1 MAASRGVVAPAVRGW
16 AVRLLGERLRAGAA
30 GSSNTAA
37 DLAAVLDGCD
47 ADLAVRHCA
56 ALLRHAGGGTP
67 KVLLRLAA
75 DIRSVGVVPLLVRL
89 ALIHTMIVI
98 STGGEAALEL
108 LAVLVPSEAVMDS
121 SGPDADAVAAL
132 LHRLRTLTPLP
143 PWIADDSPA
152 RGALVSLVATLPA
165 LEALHGEDRPEVQSL
180 SSSVADPA
188 VDGPLPPGLAAGIF
202 GRAAHQPTADAE
214 PLLDARPTRP
224 GTSSSRF
231 GDSITASF
239 TCSLG
244 EVVSAV
250 CAPRHC
256 VLCAARALLEPAVA
270 RQCPPAAVAAA
281 CARAM
286 HPAYARAGGIGAFG
300 SHACSH
306 AAIHA
311 AASPAAAEA
320 ALELLA
326 SYAVLRAEVMMM
338 SEGLECEALSEGRL
352 ESRVESLLVSLAPL
366 LAAPTHLP
374 FRLPVCTCTPAPS
387 HLARKQWEHPVSAA
401 LDVALRAASRRGD
414 ALHRRLVG
422 ALCEAARNGS
432 PSSAQLL
439 ALYVGGLLRRH
450 LRPAPATARPT
461 PAPAFPVAAAAAAVS
476 ASAASM
482 LVAAAEEHTVTVAA
496 LCASLPRRE
505 RVRLLGG
512 LLLPLHSGACGACG
526 GGACGGGAG
535 SMTRGGSGSCGGGWA
550 LAALENPLRRLRP
563 LLGEGEEGEVL
574 DTTLEGEHELTDT
587 QCPPRAAGRLAAV
600 LDVAAWLHLRA
611 RGGFVYVDW
620 LMAWLLRPSRRPRHD
635 GRAACRSAGD
645 GYGAHHGACALLGTL
660 ESRVRSG
667 WEVPTIIRLQCVAA
681 ARAAAREPLPLPA
694 TCTWTGTPAQ
704 PSLSASCASLL
715 RAAVKSGVNI
725 PSELERIVSID
736 ARPPSAVPS
745 TWLPGCALALE
756 TALSPSSSPPPLPVA
771 LADASDDSSGAV
783 SGVSLLLA
791 LQRRGLSE
799 LREALERL
807 LAAPDGEAIWLDFV
821 GQRLLPQLCTALA
834 EPPRRAPVF
843 AAPSGCP
850 LDLSDALASRQRCQ
864 RRQLALLLSRLVRWS
879 LPGREALRETLEPLP
894 ESVRAGAQ
902 HGAGR
907 GRRAET
913 ALELEATVRA
923 YLLGAQHGAYDEG
936 VSSGFGGCVSCSA
949 AAGTAAAGT
958 AAGHMLEVTWLL
970 PNVGLL
976 ATALMRR
983 ACTDETDET
992 RSAAAGI
999 VLEYVE
1005 WWPLPALQHE
1015 ARRLVNAAGRR
1026 GGARH
1031 GASDWDA
1038 AMAALD
1044 DADDTATVAAVRA
1057 LELLLALPWA
1067 PERCAPLAPTPVEW
1081 GVVFD
1086 EALCERIHLIP
1097 PMQPVAPPPTAA
1109 GGEDT
1114 PEVPPLPYAVIE
1126 CVLAA
1131 LPALECEHL
1140 TRRLRWLLS
1149 RPAVHEPAAR
1159 RRERWAQRAALVI
1172 APATAPATA
1181 PITAPAT
1188 APSSMAS
1195 VPSTGNASGGSETS
1209 LAVWVRW
1216 ELRAADA
1223 DIAMPELENHV
1234 RTYLATQALPARAY
1248 ALPARAHAPPAATHD
1263 LAPDLAPD
1271 LAAANLAEEVFVCV
1285 MQASVEG
1292 ASGALEDRAAGL
1304 RGGAARDRI
1313 LRVCAEIGESA
1324 SAAWFEAHVVR
1335 SGGEDGGHAACWL
1348 LRALVRVTADA
1359 ATARAPLSA
1368 VVVRGVRAMP
1378 PLCLIPCRGSDGS
1391 LPAEASD
1398 LLVQLLAWT
1407 ALRTASQASSRAP
1420 CPPSTLLAWTHVHAI
1435 ALLSEGVLGLAR
1447 LHRAQV
1453 RAGVPPARLDA
1464 PAVLHRAV
1472 CANAALP
1479 AALEQWRA
1487 EHGGGLGRS
1496 LPHLWPTVEEL
1507 LAPRCSQSE
1516 DPAESD
1522 TLGVLDRSAVGGVDA
1537 MASDFEST
1545 DTVADSPDEAITDAA
1560 PDTPSPSQQAT
1571 RMELQLSTLQGS
1583 RKRRLQ

>member
-1 MAASRGVVAPAVRGW
+1 M
-16 AVRLLGERLRAGAA
+16 
-30 GSSNTAA
+30 
-37 DLAAVLDGCD
+37 
-47 ADLAVRHCA
+47 
-56 ALLRHAGGGTP
+56 
-67 KVLLRLAA
+67 
-75 DIRSVGVVPLLVRL
+75 
-89 ALIHTMIVI
+89 
-98 STGGEAALEL
+98 
-108 LAVLVPSEAVMDS
+108 
-121 SGPDADAVAAL
+121 
-132 LHRLRTLTPLP
+132 
-143 PWIADDSPA
+143 
-152 RGALVSLVATLPA
+152 
-165 LEALHGEDRPEVQSL
+165 
-180 SSSVADPA
+180 
-188 VDGPLPPGLAAGIF
+188 
-202 GRAAHQPTADAE
+202 
-214 PLLDARPTRP
+214 
-224 GTSSSRF
+224 
-231 GDSITASF
+231 
-239 TCSLG
+239 
-244 EVVSAV
+244 
-250 CAPRHC
+250 
-256 VLCAARALLEPAVA
+256 
-270 RQCPPAAVAAA
+270 
-281 CARAM
+281 
-286 HPAYARAGGIGAFG
+286 
-300 SHACSH
+300 
-306 AAIHA
+306 
-311 AASPAAAEA
+311 
-320 ALELLA
+320 
-326 SYAVLRAEVMMM
+326 
-338 SEGLECEALSEGRL
+338 
-352 ESRVESLLVSLAPL
+352 
-366 LAAPTHLP
+366 
-374 FRLPVCTCTPAPS
+374 
-387 HLARKQWEHPVSAA
+387 
-401 LDVALRAASRRGD
+401 
-414 ALHRRLVG
+414 
-422 ALCEAARNGS
+422 
-432 PSSAQLL
+432 
-439 ALYVGGLLRRH
+439 
-450 LRPAPATARPT
+450 
-461 PAPAFPVAAAAAAVS
+461 
-476 ASAASM
+476 
-482 LVAAAEEHTVTVAA
+482 
-496 LCASLPRRE
+496 
-505 RVRLLGG
+505 
-512 LLLPLHSGACGACG
+512 
-526 GGACGGGAG
+526 
-535 SMTRGGSGSCGGGWA
+535 
-550 LAALENPLRRLRP
+550 
-563 LLGEGEEGEVL
+563 
-574 DTTLEGEHELTDT
+574 
-587 QCPPRAAGRLAAV
+587 
-600 LDVAAWLHLRA
+600 
-611 RGGFVYVDW
+611 
-620 LMAWLLRPSRRPRHD
+620 
-635 GRAACRSAGD
+635 
-645 GYGAHHGACALLGTL
+645 
-660 ESRVRSG
+660 
-667 WEVPTIIRLQCVAA
+667 
-681 ARAAAREPLPLPA
+681 
-694 TCTWTGTPAQ
+694 
-704 PSLSASCASLL
+704 
-715 RAAVKSGVNI
+715 KSGVNI

-807 LAAPDGEAIWLDFV
+807 LAAPDGEAIWLDCV

-936 VSSGFGGCVSCSA
+936 VFSGFGGCVSCSA
-949 AAGTAAAGT
+949 AAGTAAAGI

-1181 PITAPAT
+1181 PIPAPAT

-1479 AALEQWRA
+1479 AALEQWRS